1 MSASVTV
8 IWLPVTF
15 LPALSPLVDAT
26 ASLICTHTHTH
37 VPDTKQSAGFASTGR
52 PFFLPETKRF
62 RPRFP
67 IDTLFFFFFSSLFPF
82 FLPSLQAR
90 STRETREMRRGKERC
105 EKSWRSFFFEPQPV
119 EWTRYPR
126 PRMIVATVH
135 SARLLCI
142 PHIISNIS
150 VTISLSIRSRIL
162 RIIVLPDWNAI
173 SIEYADGI
181 GTNCSN
187 ILSRR

>member
-1 MSASVTV
+1 
-8 IWLPVTF
+8 
-15 LPALSPLVDAT
+15 
-26 ASLICTHTHTH
+26 
-37 VPDTKQSAGFASTGR
+37 
-52 PFFLPETKRF
+52 
-62 RPRFP
+62 
-67 IDTLFFFFFSSLFPF
+67 
-82 FLPSLQAR
+82 
-90 STRETREMRRGKERC
+90 MRKIVAII
-105 EKSWRSFFFEPQPV
+105 FFEPQPV

>member
-26 ASLICTHTHTH
+26 ASLICTHTRTRYQTISWLRLYRTT
-37 VPDTKQSAGFASTGR
+37 VLSPGNKEIPTTFPDR
-52 PFFLPETKRF
+52 YPL
-62 RPRFP
+62 
-67 IDTLFFFFFSSLFPF
+67 FFFFSSLFPF